1 MRYKTSTIR
10 GPGSTKHGSRNI
22 RRRRR
27 HHDLAKLDAGLSI
40 TGRVCCA
47 VMRPILT
54 ESILN
59 LAINCFVAFAT
70 CLSVSGLVAA
80 QDCMLNGAKVDASD
94 GRTTANKTGLMRCVD
109 RASGHAIQE
118 KELRDG
124 KFVGLERF
132 YQDGKLQRE
141 DTVNAK
147 GNREGRSREYAANGQ
162 VLRDNQYEN
171 GTLAGLQKSFYPNGQ
186 LQRATYYGKSG
197 NEQAYAEFNRHGQ
210 LQDLRC
216 GERALLAPT
225 LDDAHWC
232 GFSGDTSKLELFRDN
247 GAVRA
252 RSHYLAGKRIW
263 FEALN
268 DDGRL
273 ETREEVRNGL
283 RTKHIFYPE
292 GGQRQ
297 ETIWRE
303 QDKRQLKESEKRFAP
318 SGVVQL
324 ERHWADGQL
333 AREQTFYLN
342 GQPLSKSEFGGEGR
356 TAWRQ
361 TTDYFDNGK
370 VSATGRFNEADRY
383 RSAPVGVQQQFN
395 QDGTLI
401 AESTYDDQGHLTR
414 EKAWD
419 KTGVLLRDDAVF
431 EDGSRKA
438 FARQGNTD

>member
-1 MRYKTSTIR
+1 
-10 GPGSTKHGSRNI
+10 
-22 RRRRR
+22 
-27 HHDLAKLDAGLSI
+27 LAKFDAGLSI
-40 TGRVCCA
+40 PGRACCA
-47 VMRPILT
+47 VLRPIST

-59 LAINCFVAFAT
+59 LAINCFVAFGA
-70 CLSVSGLVAA
+70 CLSVPALVAA
-80 QDCMLNGAKVDASD
+80 QDCTLSGVKVDASN
-94 GRTTANKTGLMRCVD
+94 GGTTANKTGLMRCVD
-109 RASGHAIQE
+109 RDSGQAIQE

-132 YQDGKLQRE
+132 YQDGKLKRE

-171 GTLAGLQKSFYPNGQ
+171 GTMVGLQKSFYLNGQ
-186 LQRATYYGKSG
+186 LQRATYYGSSG
-197 NEQAYAEFNRHGQ
+197 NEQAYAEFNQRGQ
-210 LQDLRC
+210 LQSLNC
-216 GERALLAPT
+216 GERALLAPIV
-225 LDDAHWC
+225 DDAHWC
-232 GFSGDTSKLELFRDN
+232 GFSGGTSKLEFFRDN

-263 FEALN
+263 FETLN
-268 DDGRL
+268 DDGQL
-273 ETREEVRNGL
+273 ETREEVNNGR
-283 RTKHIFYPE
+283 RTKHIFYPG

-303 QDKRQLKESEKRFAP
+303 QDKRQLKESEKQFAP

-324 ERHWADGQL
+324 ERHWTDGQL

-356 TAWRQ
+356 AAWRQ

-370 VSATGRFNEADRY
+370 VSATGRFNEADRD
-383 RSAPVGVQQQFN
+383 RSAPIGVQQRFN
-395 QDGTLI
+395 QDGILI

-438 FARQGNTD
+438 FAR